1 MVEKNVSFD
10 LKNIE
15 IREYEKETIDYF
27 EDYYSSINKYL
38 NYDKKEE
45 IKNNEIDCINLRKG
59 KKIKKE

>member
-1 MVEKNVSFD
+1 MVKSVSFN
-10 LKNIE
+10 LEIVE

-27 EDYYSSINKYL
+27 DYYYSSINKYL

-45 IKNNEIDCINLRKG
+45 IKNTEINYINLRKG